1 MNLRRRLAFSV
12 FLLLAIL
19 LVAAAGYR
27 FFGGPDITNLEA
39 IYMAV
44 VTISS
49 VGYTE
54 VVDTSRNPSLRIFNM
69 FVILFGI
76 GIMLYVFSASTAFIV
91 EGELKDIFRRRR
103 MLKQIRDL
111 NDHFIVCG
119 AGEVGH
125 HVVQELLKTRNRFV
139 VIDQSE
145 EHLEKIQQLGEFPVL
160 KGDATDEDVLSS
172 AGLANARGLASVLTE
187 DKDNLMVTVTARQM
201 NPALRIVARCAETR
215 MADKLI
221 RAGAN
226 SAVSPNTIGGLR
238 LASELVRPHVVGF
251 LDMMLKEES
260 KTLRVEEISISK
272 ESRWAGKTIHDAEI
286 HRRFELLALALRKP
300 NGKTQYNPQGESPLV
315 AGDVLVVMGDVEMIW
330 KAREEAGEAVPPPIG

>member
-1 MNLRRRLAFSV
+1 M
-12 FLLLAIL
+12 L

-27 FFGGPDITNLEA
+27 FFGGPSVTSLDA

-54 VVDTSRNPSLRIFNM
+54 VVDTSHNAPLRIFNM

-76 GIMLYVFSASTAFIV
+76 GIMLYVFSAFTAFIV
-91 EGELKDIFRRRR
+91 EGQLNDLFRRRK

-111 NDHFIVCG
+111 RDHFIICG

-125 HVVQELLKTRNRFV
+125 HVVQELLKTRNSFV
-139 VIDQSE
+139 VIDQAE
-145 EHLEKIQQLGEFPVL
+145 EQLEKIQQLGDFPVL
-160 KGDATDEDVLSS
+160 EGDAADEDTLST
-172 AGLANARGLASVLTE
+172 AGLAYARGLASVLSE
-187 DKDNLMVTVTARQM
+187 DRDNLMVTVTARQM
-201 NPALRIVARCAETR
+201 NPSVRIVARCAEAR
-215 MADKLI
+215 MAGKLI

-226 SAVSPNTIGGLR
+226 TAVSPNTIGGLR

-260 KTLRVEEISISK
+260 KTLRVEEIIVSADSP
-272 ESRWAGKTIHDAEI
+272 WAGKTIHETEI
-286 HRRFELLALALRKP
+286 HKRFELLALALRKTD
-300 NGKTQYNPQGESPLV
+300 GKTHYNPRGSSSLV
-315 AGDVLVVMGDVEMIW
+315 AGDVLLVMGDVDMIW
-330 KAREEAGEAVPPPIG
+330 KARQAAGINVPPPSA

>member
-1 MNLRRRLAFSV
+1 MDLRRRLAFSV

-27 FFGGPDITNLEA
+27 FFGGPSVTNLEA

-44 VTISS
+44 ITISS
-49 VGYTE
+49 VGYNE
-54 VVDTSRNPSLRIFNM
+54 VVDTSRNPSLRVFNM

-111 NDHFIVCG
+111 KDHFIVCG

-125 HVVQELLKTRNRFV
+125 HVVHELLKTRNRFV
-139 VIDQSE
+139 VIDQTE

-160 KGDATDEDVLSS
+160 KGDAADEDVLSS
-172 AGLANARGLASVLTE
+172 AGLANARGLASVLIE

-201 NPALRIVARCAETR
+201 NPTLRIVARCAEPR

-260 KTLRVEEISISK
+260 KTLRVEEIRISK
-272 ESRWAGKTIHDAEI
+272 ESPWAGKTIRDAEI
-286 HRRFELLALALRKP
+286 HRRFGLLALALRKP
-300 NGKTQYNPQGESPLV
+300 DGKTQYNPQGEAPVL

-330 KAREEAGEAVPPPIG
+330 KARGEAGETGPPPLA